1 MACSAS
7 TDLPIAV
14 PIMLILATLIAGSA
28 VSSAL
33 AILLGGAPAG

>member
-1 MACSAS
+1 MASS
-7 TDLPIAV
+7 TNLPVTI

-33 AILLGGAPAG
+33 HTLLGAAPAG